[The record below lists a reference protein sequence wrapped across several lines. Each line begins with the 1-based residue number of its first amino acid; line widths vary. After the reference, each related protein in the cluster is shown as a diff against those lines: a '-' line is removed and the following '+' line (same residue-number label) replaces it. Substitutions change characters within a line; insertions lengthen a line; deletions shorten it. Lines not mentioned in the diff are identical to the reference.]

1 MFYKKA
7 NSFVLFGRAFLY
19 ARKDFWVSIQVLLIL
34 TIIVAIVFFF
44 VEHTAQ
50 SEEYKNPW
58 QAFVWQ
64 LLAILAI
71 QEILQVMDR

>member
-7 NSFVLFGRAFLY
+7 NSFVLFGRTFLY

-50 SEEYKNPW
+50 PEEYKNPW
-58 QAFVWQ
+58 EAFVWQ

-71 QEILQVMDR
+71 LEILQVMDR